1 MDHHAP
7 ARSRRQGP
15 CSWASNDFEA
25 VFEAAQGCKGVSLN
39 TYPIPG
45 LETHQ
50 ATTVTEVCQKA
61 GVKSI
66 VSSSTFF
73 TGYRALWDD
82 QVTEEIGLRG
92 YYLSKAKVEGI
103 VRAAG
108 FEAYTI
114 LRPAFIHFDYLL
126 PSVHG
131 NFPRLPTHGELD
143 HAYND
148 GVRMPQTDGND
159 VERYAAAALL
169 DPVKFGGQ
177 EIELANEFL
186 TVQEARDIAARF
198 SGKDVGLKKKSPE
211 EVEAAKDTVFAQR
224 FHFFANA
231 KDLSDSLA
239 ASKKAET
246 KFGIPFNSVEQALV
260 RDKERLLE
268 CLSDL
273 P

>member
-103 VRAAG
+103 
-108 FEAYTI
+108 
-114 LRPAFIHFDYLL
+114 
-126 PSVHG
+126 
-131 NFPRLPTHGELD
+131 
-143 HAYND
+143 
-148 GVRMPQTDGND
+148 
-159 VERYAAAALL
+159 RYAAAALL

-211 EVEAAKDTVFAQR
+211 EVEAAKATVFAQR